1 MSSKIKSD
9 FRKLEGFEICI
20 LQEIL
25 KKHIGSK
32 QGISSSNGVL
42 AKTGWQIDYA

>member
-9 FRKLEGFEICI
+9 FRKLGCFEICI

-25 KKHIGSK
+25 KKAYWK
-32 QGISSSNGVL
+32 QARNI
-42 AKTGWQIDYA
+42 Q